1 MAIGVGNIFSSI
13 ILIDVKHK
21 MMNLILDENS
31 HGVII
36 SGHIQSG
43 IYTAKSTHANDW
55 FTSLLIIVHLLRD
68 CSKETQIWSLI
79 NMDSSVDFFIVN

>member
-1 MAIGVGNIFSSI
+1 MSLLMAIGVGNIFSSI

-43 IYTAKSTHANDW
+43 IYTAKSTHAND
-55 FTSLLIIVHLLRD
+55 
-68 CSKETQIWSLI
+68 
-79 NMDSSVDFFIVN
+79 